1 MTNRE
6 QSVLDEIDALVD
18 EQLQQTRS
26 GYDHNVNQQRCRI
39 CGGDTHT
46 LPITERMREMRRLH
60 WSTVGYYEGEA
71 RVSQRV
77 VDELNAYR
85 YDQDES
91 RIVCPGSD
99 FIGPMPAPVV
109 PQPYSIEALRAM
121 RERVWALPDDP
132 FDASDVAGS
141 AGGRGASSFRMS
153 NHGCSLRVPSQ
164 SLRVRLWDADWNC
177 VYDSDND
184 TRNHWDVI
192 GERGDERTNYSID
205 RADGREHGHVATG
218 SGGLRFVR
226 DDVPP
231 EPQYP
236 PLQSPFA
243 PPFLFPGASVTE
255 GFTPVGTIARREF
268 AFGMHVD
275 PDVGDRFRRMSEAMQ
290 RVTEAISDIGLQFTY
305 TRWLPP
311 TYTDD
316 LGRPVPDPSAGRDH
330 ERLRMRRRRKPR
342 WPALFPAMKRR
353 GKGRQRGRRFIEWDA
368 DRQPVAW
375 GSIQGGRR
383 A

>member
-26 GYDHNVNQQRCRI
+26 GYDHNINQHRCRI

-46 LPITERMREMRRLH
+46 LPITERMQQMRRLH
-60 WSTVGYYEGEA
+60 WLTVGYYEGEA

-85 YDQDES
+85 YDEDDS

-99 FIGPMPAPVV
+99 FIGPMPAPLIPPGLSLHDMLHQAIQMSGDLIATVLHA
-109 PQPYSIEALRAM
+109 P
-121 RERVWALPDDP
+121 PDDP
-132 FDASDVAGS
+132 LDASDWLGTRHEQPPVEPG
-141 AGGRGASSFRMS
+141 
-153 NHGCSLRVPSQ
+153 PP
-164 SLRVRLWDADWNC
+164 RVRLWDADWNC

-205 RADGREHGHVATG
+205 RAGGREHGHVATG
-218 SGGLRFVR
+218 SGGGSHFVR

-231 EPQYP
+231 EVQNPRRLAV
-236 PLQSPFA
+236 PLDGQVLIA
-243 PPFLFPGASVTE
+243 PVGESDLA
-255 GFTPVGTIARREF
+255 GFTPVGMITRGGLEVR
-268 AFGMHVD
+268 VD
-275 PDVGDRFRRMSEAMQ
+275 PDLEDRFRRMSAAMQ
-290 RVTEAISDIGLQFTY
+290 RFAEAISDIGLQFAQT
-305 TRWLPP
+305 TLARA
-311 TYTDD
+311 
-316 LGRPVPDPSAGRDH
+316 VPGNETP
-330 ERLRMRRRRKPR
+330 
-342 WPALFPAMKRR
+342 
-353 GKGRQRGRRFIEWDA
+353 RQRTTAGTPVHRVGRRPAAGCVGFD
-368 DRQPVAW
+368 P
-375 GSIQGGRR
+375 GGRR